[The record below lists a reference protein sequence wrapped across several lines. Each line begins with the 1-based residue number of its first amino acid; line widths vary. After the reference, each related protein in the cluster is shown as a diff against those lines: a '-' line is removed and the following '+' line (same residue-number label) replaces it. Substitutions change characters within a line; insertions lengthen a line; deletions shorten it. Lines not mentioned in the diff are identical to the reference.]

1 MAVKIHAEV
10 SCYDEWPRTF
20 FLICVFMIQ
29 EQQLF

>member
-20 FLICVFMIQ
+20 F
-29 EQQLF
+29 